1 MATFKRIWVCFL
13 AFMLISV
20 VVSAAPPIPPKPSEF
35 AYVYDYAG
43 LIDAED
49 EQRINELGAAI
60 DNTSNAQIVVV
71 TVDSMEDYP
80 IEDYALELFRD
91 WGIGDKEKNNGVL
104 LLVDKQR
111 LMDNQSGKVRI
122 EVGYGLEGAIPD
134 SVAGR
139 ILDEY
144 VLPQW
149 DQKAYS
155 EGITE
160 GYMAI
165 ATRVAEE
172 YNIDLSTTD
181 GYTPINID
189 ANPEEQDSNGSSWS
203 GAIFI
208 LLAIAFIFFNIRS
221 GGGRRGRYNRWG
233 GPPFG
238 GGGFGGGFGGSSG
251 GGFGGGG
258 GGFGGGGGGFGGG
271 SSGGGGA
278 SR

>member
-1 MATFKRIWVCFL
+1 MVTFKRIWACFL

-35 AYVYDYAG
+35 AYVYDYAA
-43 LIDAED
+43 LVDAED
-49 EQRINELGAAI
+49 EQRINESGAAI
-60 DNTSNAQIVVV
+60 DNASNAQIVVV
-71 TVDSMEDYP
+71 TVDNTGDYP
-80 IEDYALELFRD
+80 IEDYALELLRD

-111 LMDNQSGKVRI
+111 LMDNHSGKVRI

-172 YNIDLSTTD
+172 YNIDLSGTD
-181 GYTPINID
+181 GYTPISVD
-189 ANPEEQDSNGSSWS
+189 TDPEEGDSSETSWGSV
-203 GAIFI
+203 IFI
-208 LLAIAFIFFNIRS
+208 LIVMAFIFFNIRS

-238 GGGFGGGFGGSSG
+238 GFGGSFGGSSG
-251 GGFGGGG
+251 GGGFGG

>member
-1 MATFKRIWVCFL
+1 MVIFKRIWVCFL
-13 AFMLISV
+13 AFMLISI
-20 VVSAAPPIPPKPSEF
+20 VVSAMPPIPPKPSEF
-35 AYVYDYAG
+35 AYIYDYAD
-43 LIDAED
+43 LVDAED
-49 EQRINELGAAI
+49 EQRINELGTAI
-60 DNTSNAQIVVV
+60 DNASDAQIIVV
-71 TVDSMEDYP
+71 TVDNMGDYP
-80 IEDYALELFRD
+80 IEDYALELFRN
-91 WGIGDKEKNNGVL
+91 WGIGDKEKNNGAL
-104 LLVDKQR
+104 LLVNKQR

-149 DQKAYS
+149 DQKVYS
-155 EGITE
+155 KGIID

-172 YNIDLSTTD
+172 YDIDLNSID
-181 GYTPINID
+181 GYTPISVD
-189 ANPEEQDSNGSSWS
+189 ASAEEQDSSEASWS
-203 GAIFI
+203 GIIFI
-208 LLAIAFIFFNIRS
+208 LIAIAFIFFNIRS
-221 GGGRRGRYNRWG
+221 GRGRRGRYNRWG

-238 GGGFGGGFGGSSG
+238 GGGFGGG
-251 GGFGGGG
+251 GFSGG
-258 GGFGGGGGGFGGG
+258 GGFGGGGFGGG